1 MLLSFPLDLLPVL
14 RNAKPLASYA
24 EFQHTFDGFDESGD
38 TVDFTSP
45 ERGYFNDNLWSE
57 LADKG
62 EFDQQ
67 LIAGFVLYPGA
78 DILVPGYGLSP
89 AMRGSYHSL
98 SLGTTRPIIAIAR
111 KNVNGQPGWY
121 SSFAFFRQMA
131 DGRVLAPDESAIEGA
146 GSWFHPY

>member
-1 MLLSFPLDLLPVL
+1 MLLSFPMDLVPVL

-45 ERGYFNDNLWSE
+45 ERGFFNDNLWSE

-89 AMRGSYHSL
+89 ALRGSHHSL
-98 SLGTTRPIIAIAR
+98 SLGITRPIIAIAR
-111 KNVNGQPGWY
+111 KDVNGRPGWY
-121 SSFAFFRQMA
+121 SSFAFFRQMSA
-131 DGRVLAPDESAIEGA
+131 GAVLSPTGESIVGSGA
-146 GSWFHPY
+146 WLHPY